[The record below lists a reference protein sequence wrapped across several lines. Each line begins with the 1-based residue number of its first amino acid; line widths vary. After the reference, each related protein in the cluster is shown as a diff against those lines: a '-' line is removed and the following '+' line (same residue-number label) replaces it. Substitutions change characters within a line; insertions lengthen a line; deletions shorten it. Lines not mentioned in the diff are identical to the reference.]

1 MSDLPSFLVVHITK
15 TAGLA
20 SGVAAEDRVRIADT
34 EYSRFAVVHHTG
46 ATPKS
51 GHYTATVA
59 ASTTTYH
66 CDDSTIAPVRNLH
79 DAWTDC
85 CMIFLQ
91 KCIVADVAPS
101 NGAHYAAPPADA
113 TRSESNEQAPE
124 AREDEA
130 CVADGGG
137 GADDSEPEDPSE
149 DDGLSDGEAP
159 CADKGEDDDDMAS
172 KAKGCSDDNEG
183 SADGADDE
191 CAGDSGGEQ
200 QCTVDFA
207 QCRVTSTRHDDW
219 LHRGPFLADLQ
230 FLPCSDR
237 GSLGSI
243 NINCFVD
250 ACF

>member
-1 MSDLPSFLVVHITK
+1 M
-15 TAGLA
+15 
-20 SGVAAEDRVRIADT
+20 
-34 EYSRFAVVHHTG
+34 VHHTG

-59 ASTTTYH
+59 ASTAAYH
-66 CDDSTIAPVRNLH
+66 CDDSTITATTPPESKLAIRGLD
-79 DAWTDC
+79 DAWTNSY
-85 CMIFLQ
+85 MIFLQ

-137 GADDSEPEDPSE
+137 GAEDSEPEDPSE

-159 CADKGEDDDDMAS
+159 HADKGEDDDDRAS
-172 KAKGCSDDNEG
+172 EAKGCSGDNEG

-191 CAGDSGGEQ
+191 CTGDSGGEQ

-207 QCRVTSTRHDDW
+207 QCRVTSTRPDDW

-230 FLPCSDR
+230 FLPYNDR
-237 GSLGSI
+237 HHFL
-243 NINCFVD
+243 VD
-250 ACF
+250 AYF